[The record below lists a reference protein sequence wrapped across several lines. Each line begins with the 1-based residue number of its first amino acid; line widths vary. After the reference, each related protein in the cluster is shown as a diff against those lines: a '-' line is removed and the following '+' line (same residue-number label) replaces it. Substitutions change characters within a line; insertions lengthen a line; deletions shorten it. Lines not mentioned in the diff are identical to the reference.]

1 MLSKCFG
8 PIFVVMTALSVAIS
22 GCARPEPLVERQKII
37 LAEEI
42 PPEESPY
49 LQDYDFT
56 NDWFL
61 QVVPVWEKA
70 MEPFKGKPD
79 IQYLEV
85 GMYEGRSVVW
95 MLENVLTH
103 PTARVTGIDLFWDPT
118 EFSPELKERFLAN
131 IKRAGGEDKTKT
143 IVGFSQEELRKLPLD
158 TYDIIYIDGSHM
170 GPDVLEDA
178 VLAYRL
184 LKDGGMIIFDDYWW
198 HTDDPMF
205 QGSED
210 SDLRGPQLAINV
222 FIKFFGENFRI
233 IHWVNQVILVKEKN

>member
-1 MLSKCFG
+1 MLRNYYGSM
-8 PIFVVMTALSVAIS
+8 VLAMTALSVAIS
-22 GCARPEPLVERQKII
+22 GCGQPEPLVERQKII

-42 PPEESPY
+42 EPEESPY
-49 LQDYDFT
+49 LQEYDFT
-56 NDWFL
+56 NDWFTRA
-61 QVVPVWEKA
+61 VPVWEKA
-70 MEPFKGKPD
+70 MAPYKGKPD
-79 IQYLEV
+79 LQYLEV

-103 PTARVTGIDLFWDPT
+103 PTARVTGIDLFWDLT
-118 EFSPELKERFLAN
+118 EFSPELMDRFLAN
-131 IKRAGGEDKTKT
+131 VKQAGGEGKIKT

-178 VLAYRL
+178 VLVYRM
-184 LKDGGMIIFDDYWW
+184 LKNGGMIIFDDYWW

-210 SDLRGPQLAINV
+210 SDLRGSKLAIDV

-233 IHWVNQVILVKEKN
+233 IHWSSQVILVKEES